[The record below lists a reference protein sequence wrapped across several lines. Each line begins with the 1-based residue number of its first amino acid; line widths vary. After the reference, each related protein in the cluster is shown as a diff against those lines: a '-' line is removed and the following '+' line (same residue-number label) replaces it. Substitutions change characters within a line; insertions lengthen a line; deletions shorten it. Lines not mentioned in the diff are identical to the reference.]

1 MQGSLPRCVG
11 KKRCLWFHDRLCDE
25 APRQYGVCS
34 FGNMKGELVKSRF
47 VAAEVARDVRYDVHT
62 RTPALKALKMILSL
76 AATRDGKRRPC
87 SVALHDIVAAF
98 VHATIHEVVAVL
110 PPDGLLER
118 VLPPVEGTLRHSKGF
133 ETVAAALHESA
144 QEIRMG
150 YKCGNGW
157 DIPPSR
163 SCKRVRLR
171 GGRLR

>member
-1 MQGSLPRCVG
+1 MG
-11 KKRCLWFHDRLCDE
+11 KKRCLWFHGRLCDE
-25 APRQYGVCS
+25 APRQYGTCS

-62 RTPALKALKMILSL
+62 RTPALKALKMIPSP

-110 PPDGLLER
+110 PP
-118 VLPPVEGTLRHSKGF
+118 VEGTLRHSKGF
-133 ETVAAALHESA
+133 ETVAAALHKSA